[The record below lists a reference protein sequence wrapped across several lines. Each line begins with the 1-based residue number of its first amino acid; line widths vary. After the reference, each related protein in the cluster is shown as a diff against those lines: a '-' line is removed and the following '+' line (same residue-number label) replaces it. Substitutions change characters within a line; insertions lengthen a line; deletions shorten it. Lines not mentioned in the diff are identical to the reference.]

1 MLEIIEIDIE
11 EFENKIY
18 EEYIKLFPEEEQRD
32 WKKIKKTHEMGIEK
46 FYKITIQDT
55 IIGFFMLE
63 KIEKEYPYYIDYFAI
78 FEQYQ
83 NNGYGT
89 QAIKKLLDKIVTNEG
104 LVIEIEKEEE
114 NNPLTIKR
122 ANFYKNL
129 GFKKVNAKYLLYNV
143 LYTPYVYGKNNSL
156 DKDEI
161 NKIMFDYYT
170 INCGEDEVK
179 KNCKLI

>member
-18 EEYIKLFPEEEQRD
+18 DEYTKLFPEEEQRD
-32 WKKIKKTHEMGIEK
+32 WEKIKNTYEEGIEK
-46 FYKITIQDT
+46 FYKITINDT

-63 KIEKEYPYYIDYFAI
+63 KIDKEHPYYIDYFAI

-83 NNGYGT
+83 NKGYGT
-89 QAIKKLLDKIVTNEG
+89 QAIKKLLNNIVGNHG

-114 NNPLTIKR
+114 DNPLTIKR

-129 GFKKVNAKYLLYNV
+129 GFKKVDVEYLLYNV
-143 LYTPYVYGKNNSL
+143 LYTPYIYGEKSSL

-170 INCGEDEVK
+170 INCGEEAVK